1 MSIRYRNGRRSLL
14 ARRSPALAS
23 RGSPLWVPYGE
34 KEAYSPVRRV
44 RRAAASGLAA
54 GQADAHEYPPA
65 PSR

>member
-1 MSIRYRNGRRSLL
+1 MKDIRNGRRSLL
-14 ARRSPALAS
+14 ARLSPTLAS

-34 KEAYSPVRRV
+34 READSSARRV

-54 GQADAHEYPPA
+54 GPADAHEYPPA